1 MRRHGLASMRSG
13 RSSASERAGDRAMM
27 GLLSATTLLQEST
40 GYNPARLY
48 FTLAFMFVFVGAA
61 VAFVRIRY
69 PNRLIADIASTLG
82 IFMLVIGTIVYT
94 VAFRGLRPFE
104 VILAWVLSLGAI
116 AWFVVKLNAIMSR
129 PLTLLEDL
137 ASAVRRGDWAMLLRG
152 SDGGA
157 SGASQDVGVALS
169 EVGALIGETRKTATE
184 VLGAST
190 DVARIGAT
198 VADGAGRITTSLGGV
213 AGGVNRSMDAARQI
227 RQATTQ
233 LDEAAAATHSSA
245 RESREISAK
254 VEASAQLG
262 VRRAADAMKSVTELA
277 ELARDLVQRMVA
289 LRTASGDIGDVT
301 TVVGDIGR
309 QTNLLAL
316 NASIEAARA
325 GEAGRGFAVVAE
337 EVAKLAMLSGG
348 SVGRIEVL
356 VREMIDRIED
366 ASGRVASMESAVK
379 RGEQVMQEAVTVFLS
394 IEHDARRTLS
404 LADAVLR
411 ASERQD
417 LLVRQMNE
425 ASTLVADAADASSAA
440 SEDAAR
446 AMQHQRSLTEQLRE
460 TAYALERSAGSL
472 GEVVS
477 RFGVGGGG
485 E

>member
-1 MRRHGLASMRSG
+1 MRPPAHASMHSG
-13 RSSASERAGDRAMM
+13 RSLALERAGDPTMTS
-27 GLLSATTLLQEST
+27 LLRATTLLQEST

-69 PNRLIADIASTLG
+69 PKRLIADIASTLG

-289 LRTASGDIGDVT
+289 LHTASGDIGDVT
-301 TVVGDIGR
+301 TVVGDI
-309 QTNLLAL
+309 
-316 NASIEAARA
+316 
-325 GEAGRGFAVVAE
+325 
-337 EVAKLAMLSGG
+337 
-348 SVGRIEVL
+348 
-356 VREMIDRIED
+356 
-366 ASGRVASMESAVK
+366 
-379 RGEQVMQEAVTVFLS
+379 
-394 IEHDARRTLS
+394 
-404 LADAVLR
+404 
-411 ASERQD
+411 
-417 LLVRQMNE
+417 
-425 ASTLVADAADASSAA
+425 
-440 SEDAAR
+440 
-446 AMQHQRSLTEQLRE
+446 
-460 TAYALERSAGSL
+460 
-472 GEVVS
+472 
-477 RFGVGGGG
+477 
-485 E
+485 